1 MDRYRSP
8 ESGRMTTM
16 VFPAFSG
23 SFPRVRAAYR
33 AAPEEMPA
41 STPSSRASSLAVSSA
56 WVWVTGSAISWAYAV
71 ASATGAQGIVAGYG
85 ANLRTMFV
93 WGIIA
98 CVLSVA
104 LTFAF
109 FYVTV
114 VWLGLD
120 FYILPPK

>member
-1 MDRYRSP
+1 M
-8 ESGRMTTM
+8 
-16 VFPAFSG
+16 
-23 SFPRVRAAYR
+23 
-33 AAPEEMPA
+33 
-41 STPSSRASSLAVSSA
+41 
-56 WVWVTGSAISWAYAV
+56 